1 MNKIHNINI
10 GGYPLTIDDDAYQYL
25 ENYLDNIRQRFSESD
40 GREEIMNDVESRLGE
55 LLTANLGGRSIVM
68 LPDVESVVAIMGK
81 PEDFGGEP
89 TATAEPKSRSKSG
102 QSATGQPLIKTGK
115 RLFRDE
121 ENTVISGVCSGLA
134 AYFGMPEPVWMR
146 LIFVLLA
153 IISAGFWVPVYL
165 LLWIIVPPARSASDR
180 LQMRGEPVNVDSIAR
195 ELEQGINR
203 VSKRFDSDA
212 RPVFNAPSSQ
222 GCGAV
227 IGKLALGILIL
238 IAASMVFGLG
248 TAWIASAW
256 AILTE
261 SDRIVNLSPLGQS
274 STYLGMGAFF
284 LFFGLP
290 IVSLLVW
297 LSRQI
302 FNTQAPKW
310 LGATLGSLWGVSLL
324 VLLFLGYTASREYRR
339 QSTQQTELDLNA
351 LTSDTLRI
359 SKLDTGYEDDIIKG
373 DFFFNDDDDK
383 FEFRN
388 SIDIRVRRSQSN
400 RFECIQYV
408 TSRGKTNENA
418 LENASFIE
426 VPYQVR
432 PSGELA
438 IASHFKVNDGKKWRF
453 QRVKIVI
460 GVPEG
465 KYIVFGDKI
474 YSYAA
479 ADLDDYATGNGNY
492 YISKR
497 PNRLFEM
504 TSGGLRCVDCSAVGS
519 NNEYDTDEEYGRF
532 VFEGNLEVE
541 IRKSE
546 RFRVNADERKGISII
561 ESGNTL
567 TISADNNL
575 KGRKVKV
582 IIETR
587 GIDDLTASNNCQ
599 LTLRG
604 FEENDLA
611 LSARN
616 NAQISAFVDVNDELS
631 VNVSGNSQITLQ
643 GRGNRLTGSISNN
656 AQLEAAGYRAETVDL
671 SATNNAQGA
680 VNASEN
686 VNIQQ
691 DNNSQIRVD
700 GGATVNKNRD

>member
-40 GREEIMNDVESRLGE
+40 GQEEIMNDVEARLGE
-55 LLTANLGGRSIVM
+55 LLTANMGGRTIVM
-68 LPDVESVVAIMGK
+68 LPDVESVVVIMGK

-89 TATAEPKSRSKSG
+89 TPADTPKGRSKSNQAG
-102 QSATGQPLIKTGK
+102 SGQPLIKTGR

-121 ENTVISGVCSGLA
+121 DNTVISGLCSGLA

-153 IISAGFWVPVYL
+153 ILSAGFWVPVYL

-212 RPVFNAPSSQ
+212 RPVFNPPSSQ

-238 IAASMVFGLG
+238 IAASMVLGLG

-256 AILTE
+256 AMLTE
-261 SDRIVNLSPLGQS
+261 SDRIVNFSPLSYS
-274 STYLGMGAFF
+274 STYLAMGAFF

-290 IVSLLVW
+290 IVSLLLW

-302 FNTQAPKW
+302 FSTKTPKW
-310 LGATLGSLWGVSLL
+310 LGTVLGSLWGVSLVTL
-324 VLLFLGYTASREYRR
+324 VVSAYFASREYRR
-339 QSTQQTELDLNA
+339 SATQQTEIDLSA

-359 SKLDTGYEDDIIKG
+359 SKFDTGYESDPFNG
-373 DFFFNDDDDK
+373 DFVFGRDDK

-408 TSRGKTNENA
+408 NSRGRTNEHA
-418 LENASFIE
+418 LESASFIQL
-426 VPYQVR
+426 PYQVR
-432 PSGELA
+432 PSGEFA
-438 IASHFKVNDGKKWRF
+438 IASHFKVVDGKQWRF
-453 QRVKIVI
+453 QTIKVVI

-465 KYIVFGDKI
+465 KHIVFGDKI

-497 PNRLFEM
+497 PNRLFQM
-504 TSGGLRCVDCSAVGS
+504 TSNGLRCVDCSAFGQ
-519 NNEYDTDEEYGRF
+519 NNEYNTDEEYNRF
-532 VFEGNLEVE
+532 MFDGNFEVE
-541 IRKSE
+541 MRKSD
-546 RFRVNADERKGISII
+546 RFRVNADERTGLSII
-561 ESGNTL
+561 ESGRTL
-567 TISADNNL
+567 TISADQSLRN
-575 KGRKVKV
+575 KKVKI
-582 IIETR
+582 IIETPE
-587 GIDDLTASNNCQ
+587 IYDVTATNNCQ
-599 LTLRG
+599 VTLRG
-604 FEENDLA
+604 FEEGELNLA
-611 LSARN
+611 ARN
-616 NAQISAFVDVNDELS
+616 NAQIRGFLDVNGELT
-631 VNVSGNSQITLQ
+631 VNVSENSQITLQ
-643 GRGNRLTGSISNN
+643 GRGNKLMGSISNN
-656 AQLEAAGYRAETVDL
+656 AQLDAAGYRVSVVDL
-671 SATNNAQGA
+671 SANNNAQGS
-680 VNASEN
+680 VNASEDAS
-686 VNIQQ
+686 IQQ

-700 GGATVNKNRD
+700 GGARVNRE